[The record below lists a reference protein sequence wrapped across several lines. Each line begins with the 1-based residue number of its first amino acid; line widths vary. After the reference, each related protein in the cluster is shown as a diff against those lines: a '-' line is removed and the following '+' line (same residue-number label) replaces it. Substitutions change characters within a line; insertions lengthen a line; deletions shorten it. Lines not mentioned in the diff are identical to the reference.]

1 MTNYKNIYSHFGFIY
16 LVSDENQ
23 KVRISLEDLR
33 NLFNNPLIKDL
44 ILITGGKNKE
54 YLEIKII

>member
-33 NLFNNPLIKDL
+33 TLFNNPLIKDL
-44 ILITGGKNKE
+44 ILITEGKNKE
-54 YLEIKII
+54 YLEIKNR

>member
-54 YLEIKII
+54 YLEIKNI